1 MADPKPAAPPTLA
14 VNPLQ
19 VIAIVSAILA
29 AASQVVPKLIGKT
42 GDELRDAIIESVPDL
57 VPTVET
63 ITGKDLVND
72 AKFRAAM
79 IALAESINDAPPK

>member
-1 MADPKPAAPPTLA
+1 MPDTKTPAVV

-29 AASQVVPKLIGKT
+29 AASQIVPKLIGKT

-72 AKFRAAM
+72 AKFRQAM